1 MDPMPDKAIELT
13 NLTYT
18 YPDGQCGLIDV
29 SLTIHAGE
37 SVALIGPNGAGKS
50 TLLLHLN
57 GILRSKTAIKVCG
70 LPVEDKNIREIR
82 KKVGMVFQDPED
94 QLFSLNVFED
104 VAFGPVN
111 MGYSKAEV
119 IRRVKMA
126 LDKVGMKG
134 YEKRSS
140 HHLSIGEKKRIAI
153 ATVLSLDPEILALDE
168 PTSSL
173 DPRGKWSLIKLLKS
187 LPVTRIIASHD
198 LELVKFLCYRIVIID
213 EGRIVADGKA
223 EDVLGDESLLEA
235 HGLSAGGY
243 TTKTADSVL
252 RMGYRS

>member
-1 MDPMPDKAIELT
+1 MLPDKAVEISGLS
-13 NLTYT
+13 YI
-18 YPDGQCGLIDV
+18 YPDGQCGLKDID
-29 SLTIHAGE
+29 LIIYREE

-57 GILRSKTAIKVCG
+57 GILRGNTTIRVQG
-70 LPVEDKNIREIR
+70 LPVNDKNIREIR

-111 MGYSKAEV
+111 MGFPEEEV
-119 IRRVKMA
+119 GKRVRQA
-126 LDKVGMKG
+126 LQKVGMQG

-168 PTSSL
+168 PTGSL
-173 DPRGKWSLIKLLKS
+173 DPRGKWALIGLLRS
-187 LPVTRIIASHD
+187 LPVTKIIASHD
-198 LELVKFLCYRIVIID
+198 LDLVACLCQRVVILD
-213 EGRIVADGKA
+213 EGKIVADGEA
-223 EDVLGDESLLEA
+223 EQILGDKELLKM
-235 HGLSAGGY
+235 HGLARDTAAAGI
-243 TTKTADSVL
+243 
-252 RMGYRS
+252 

>member
-1 MDPMPDKAIELT
+1 MPEKVIEIQ
-13 NLTYT
+13 NLSFE
-18 YPDGQCGLIDV
+18 YPDGQRGLDNI
-29 SLTIHAGE
+29 SLTIYAGE

-57 GILRSKTAIKVCG
+57 GILRGKSDIRICG
-70 LPVEDKNIREIR
+70 LTVEDKNIREIR

-104 VAFGPVN
+104 VAFGPLN
-111 MGYSKAEV
+111 MKCKEEEISC
-119 IRRVKMA
+119 RVTAA
-126 LDKVGMKG
+126 LKKVGMMG

-173 DPRGKWSLIKLLKS
+173 DPRGKWSLISLLKS
-187 LPVTRIIASHD
+187 LVITKVIASHD
-198 LELVKFLCYRIVIID
+198 LDMVKHLCNRVIILNK
-213 EGRIVADGKA
+213 GSVVADGST
-223 EDVLGDESLLEA
+223 EDILGNENLLGA
-235 HGLSAGGY
+235 NGLAGNGY
-243 TTKTADSVL
+243 KPL
-252 RMGYRS
+252 

>member
-1 MDPMPDKAIELT
+1 MSEKAVEIKGLS
-13 NLTYT
+13 YI
-18 YPDGQCGLIDV
+18 YPDGQCGLKDID
-29 SLTIHAGE
+29 LTISCGE

-57 GILRSKTAIKVCG
+57 GILRGNTAIRVQG
-70 LPVEDKNIREIR
+70 LPVDDKNIREIR
-82 KKVGMVFQDPED
+82 KKVGVVFQDPED

-111 MGYSKAEV
+111 IGFSEEEV
-119 IRRVKMA
+119 GRRVKQA
-126 LDKVGMKG
+126 LQKVDMRG

-173 DPRGKWSLIKLLKS
+173 DPRGKWALIELLRN
-187 LPVTRIIASHD
+187 LPVTKIVASHD
-198 LELVKFLCYRIVIID
+198 LDLVACLCDRVVILD
-213 EGRIVADGKA
+213 GGKIVADGKA
-223 EDVLGDESLLEA
+223 EQILADKELLA
-235 HGLSAGGY
+235 MHGLARD
-243 TTKTADSVL
+243 TTAT
-252 RMGYRS
+252 GI

>member
-1 MDPMPDKAIELT
+1 MNGKAIEINRLS
-13 NLTYT
+13 YV
-18 YPDGQCGLIDV
+18 YPDGQLGLKDID
-29 SLTIHAGE
+29 LTIYLGE

-57 GILRSKTAIKVCG
+57 GILRGEKSNIKVLG
-70 LPVEDKNIREIR
+70 LPVEEKNIKEIR

-111 MGYSKAEV
+111 MGYPQEEV
-119 IRRVKMA
+119 ERRVRQA
-126 LDKVGMKG
+126 LQKVGMQG

-173 DPRGKWSLIKLLKS
+173 DPRGKWALTELLHS
-187 LPVTRIIASHD
+187 LPVTKIIASHD
-198 LELVKFLCYRIVIID
+198 LDLVAYLCERIVILD
-213 EGRIVADGKA
+213 EGKIVADGTT
-223 EDVLGDESLLEA
+223 DQILGNEKLLGG
-235 HGLSAGGY
+235 HGL
-243 TTKTADSVL
+243 TRITV
-252 RMGYRS
+252 

>member
-1 MDPMPDKAIELT
+1 MLPDKAIEISGLS
-13 NLTYT
+13 YA
-18 YPDGQCGLIDV
+18 YPDGQCGLKDID
-29 SLTIHAGE
+29 LTIYCGE

-57 GILRSKTAIKVCG
+57 GILRGDSLIMVRG
-70 LPVEDKNIREIR
+70 LPVVDKNIREIR

-111 MGYSKAEV
+111 MGFNEEE
-119 IRRVKMA
+119 INRRVKQA
-126 LDKVGMKG
+126 LQKVGMQG

-173 DPRGKWSLIKLLKS
+173 DPRGKWALIELLQK
-187 LPVTRIIASHD
+187 LPVTKIIASHD
-198 LELVKFLCYRIVIID
+198 LDMVRYLCRRAVLLD
-213 EGRIVADGKA
+213 SGQIVADGSTRDILSNA
-223 EDVLGDESLLEA
+223 ALLSA
-235 HGLSAGGY
+235 HGLNRDVTVAEI
-243 TTKTADSVL
+243 
-252 RMGYRS
+252 

>member
-1 MDPMPDKAIELT
+1 LIDKAVEINGLS
-13 NLTYT
+13 YV
-18 YPDGQCGLIDV
+18 YPDGQCGLKEID
-29 SLTIHAGE
+29 LTIYCGE

-57 GILRSKTAIKVCG
+57 GILRGNTAIRVHG
-70 LPVEDKNIREIR
+70 LTVVDKNIREIR

-111 MGYSKAEV
+111 MGYPEEEV
-119 IRRVKMA
+119 DRRVREA
-126 LDKVGMKG
+126 LQKVGMQG

-153 ATVLSLDPEILALDE
+153 ATVLSLAPEILALDE

-173 DPRGKWSLIKLLKS
+173 DPRGKWALIELLQK
-187 LPVTRIIASHD
+187 LPVTKIIASHD
-198 LELVKFLCYRIVIID
+198 LDLVRCLCSRTVLLD
-213 EGRIVADGKA
+213 SGKIVADG
-223 EDVLGDESLLEA
+223 ETGVILGNEALLRG
-235 HGLSAGGY
+235 HGLARDATAAGI
-243 TTKTADSVL
+243 
-252 RMGYRS
+252 

>member
-1 MDPMPDKAIELT
+1 MPDKAVEINGLS
-13 NLTYT
+13 YV
-18 YPDGQCGLIDV
+18 YPDGQCGLKEID
-29 SLTIHAGE
+29 LTIYCGE

-57 GILRSKTAIKVCG
+57 GILRGNTAISVQG
-70 LPVEDKNIREIR
+70 LPVDDKNIREIR
-82 KKVGMVFQDPED
+82 KKVGVVFQDPED

-111 MGYSKAEV
+111 MGFSEEE
-119 IRRVKMA
+119 IGRRVKQA
-126 LDKVGMKG
+126 LQKVGMRG

-173 DPRGKWSLIKLLKS
+173 DPRGKWALIELLRN
-187 LPVTRIIASHD
+187 LPVTKIIASHD
-198 LELVKFLCYRIVIID
+198 LDLVACLCDRVVILD
-213 EGRIVADGKA
+213 EGIIVADGKA
-223 EDVLGDESLLEA
+223 GQILADKELLKT
-235 HGLSAGGY
+235 HGLARDTTAAGI
-243 TTKTADSVL
+243 
-252 RMGYRS
+252 

>member
-1 MDPMPDKAIELT
+1 MKEIAVEISRLS
-13 NLTYT
+13 YT
-18 YPDGQCGLIDV
+18 YPDGQLGLTDIN
-29 SLTIHAGE
+29 LTIHCGE

-57 GILRSKTAIKVCG
+57 GILRGPNSAVKMLG
-70 LPVEDKNIREIR
+70 LPVDNKNIREIR

-111 MGYSKAEV
+111 MGYTEEEV
-119 IRRVKMA
+119 ARRVKQS
-126 LDKVGMKG
+126 LQKVGMQG

-173 DPRGKWSLIKLLKS
+173 DPRGKWALIDLLQK
-187 LPVTRIIASHD
+187 LPVTMIIASHD
-198 LELVKFLCYRIVIID
+198 LDMVRCLCRRAVLLD
-213 EGRIVADGKA
+213 SGRIVADSRI
-223 EDVLGDESLLEA
+223 DVVLGDEALLSV
-235 HGLSAGGY
+235 HGLARDVAV
-243 TTKTADSVL
+243 ADI
-252 RMGYRS
+252 

>member
-1 MDPMPDKAIELT
+1 MNEKAVEISKLS
-13 NLTYT
+13 YT
-18 YPDGQCGLIDV
+18 YPDGQLGLADID
-29 SLTIHAGE
+29 LTIYCGE

-57 GILRSKTAIKVCG
+57 GILRGPNSAVKILG
-70 LPVEDKNIREIR
+70 LSVDNENIREVR

-111 MGYSKAEV
+111 MGFTEEEV
-119 IRRVKMA
+119 DRRVKQA
-126 LDKVGMKG
+126 LQKVGMRG

-173 DPRGKWSLIKLLKS
+173 DPRGKWALIDLLQK
-187 LPVTRIIASHD
+187 LPVTMIIASHD
-198 LELVKFLCYRIVIID
+198 LDMVRCLCRRTVLLD
-213 EGRIVADGKA
+213 SGRIVADGRA
-223 EDVLGDESLLEA
+223 DVVLGDEALLSV
-235 HGLSAGGY
+235 HGLARD
-243 TTKTADSVL
+243 TTVAEI
-252 RMGYRS
+252 

>member
-1 MDPMPDKAIELT
+1 MFTGKAVEIFGLS
-13 NLTYT
+13 YI
-18 YPDGQCGLIDV
+18 YPDGQCGLNNIE
-29 SLTIHAGE
+29 LTIDCGE

-57 GILRSKTAIKVCG
+57 GILRGSTAITVQG
-70 LPVEDKNIREIR
+70 LPVIDKHIREIR

-111 MGYSKAEV
+111 MGCSKAEV
-119 IRRVKMA
+119 DGRVEQA
-126 LDKVGMKG
+126 LQKVGMRG

-173 DPRGKWSLIKLLKS
+173 DPRGKWALIELLQE
-187 LPVTRIIASHD
+187 LPVTKIIASHD
-198 LELVKFLCYRIVIID
+198 LDMVRCLCGRTVLLD
-213 EGRIVADGKA
+213 SGRIVADGSTNSI
-223 EDVLGDESLLEA
+223 LGDDALLRA
-235 HGLSAGGY
+235 HGLARY
-243 TTKTADSVL
+243 TTAA
-252 RMGYRS
+252 GI

>member
-1 MDPMPDKAIELT
+1 MLEIVIEIR
-13 NLTYT
+13 NLSYE
-18 YPDGQCGLIDV
+18 YPDGQRGLDDI
-29 SLTIHAGE
+29 SLTIYSGE

-57 GILRSKTAIKVCG
+57 GILRSKAEIKICG
-70 LPVEDKNIREIR
+70 LAMEDKNIREIR

-94 QLFSLNVFED
+94 QLFSLNVYED

-111 MGYSKAEV
+111 MNCPADE
-119 IRRVKMA
+119 ITHRVTVA
-126 LDKVGMKG
+126 LKKVGMSG

-173 DPRGKWSLIKLLKS
+173 DPRGKWSLIDLLRS

-198 LELVKFLCYRIVIID
+198 LDLVKCLCDRVVVLNA
-213 EGRIVADGKA
+213 GKIVADGRA
-223 EDVLGDESLLEA
+223 GDILGDEALLEA
-235 HGLSAGGY
+235 HGLTGNGY
-243 TTKTADSVL
+243 KP
-252 RMGYRS
+252 

>member
-1 MDPMPDKAIELT
+1 MPDKAVEISGLS
-13 NLTYT
+13 YI
-18 YPDGQCGLIDV
+18 YPDGQCGLKEID
-29 SLTIHAGE
+29 LTISCGE

-57 GILRSKTAIKVCG
+57 GILRGNTAIMVQG
-70 LPVEDKNIREIR
+70 LCVDDKNIREIR

-111 MGYSKAEV
+111 MGFTGEEV
-119 IRRVKMA
+119 DRRVKQA
-126 LDKVGMKG
+126 LKKVGMQG

-173 DPRGKWSLIKLLKS
+173 DPRGKWALIDLLQK

-198 LELVKFLCYRIVIID
+198 LDLVRCLCSRTVLLDY
-213 EGRIVADGKA
+213 GRIVADGGTSTI
-223 EDVLGDESLLEA
+223 LGDEALLRA
-235 HGLSAGGY
+235 HGLARDVTAAGI
-243 TTKTADSVL
+243 
-252 RMGYRS
+252 

>member
-1 MDPMPDKAIELT
+1 METDKAIEISGLS
-13 NLTYT
+13 YR
-18 YPDGQCGLIDV
+18 YPDGQCGLKDIN
-29 SLTIHAGE
+29 LTIYCGE

-50 TLLLHLN
+50 TLLMHLN
-57 GILRSKTAIKVCG
+57 GILRGDSSIIVRD
-70 LPVEDKNIREIR
+70 LPLVDKNIREIR

-111 MGYSKAEV
+111 MGFPQDEV
-119 IRRVKMA
+119 DRRVKRA
-126 LDKVGMKG
+126 LKKVGMQG

-173 DPRGKWSLIKLLKS
+173 DPRGKWALIDVLQK
-187 LPVTRIIASHD
+187 LPVTMVVASHD
-198 LELVKFLCYRIVIID
+198 LDLVRCLCGRAVLLD
-213 EGRIVADGKA
+213 SGRIVADDA
-223 EDVLGDESLLEA
+223 TDTILCDTELLRA
-235 HGLSAGGY
+235 HGLERDATAAGI
-243 TTKTADSVL
+243 
-252 RMGYRS
+252 

>member
-1 MDPMPDKAIELT
+1 MLPDKAVEISGLS
-13 NLTYT
+13 YI
-18 YPDGQCGLIDV
+18 YPDGQCGLKDID
-29 SLTIHAGE
+29 LTIFCGE

-57 GILRSKTAIKVCG
+57 GILRGNSAIRVQG

-111 MGYSKAEV
+111 MGFPEEEV
-119 IRRVKMA
+119 DRRVKQA
-126 LDKVGMKG
+126 LQKVGMRG

-173 DPRGKWSLIKLLKS
+173 DPRGKWALTELLRS
-187 LPVTRIIASHD
+187 LPVTKIIATHD
-198 LELVKFLCYRIVIID
+198 LDLVGCLCERIVILD
-213 EGRIVADGKA
+213 EGKIVADGKA
-223 EDVLGDESLLEA
+223 EQILGDKELLKM
-235 HGLSAGGY
+235 HGLARD
-243 TTKTADSVL
+243 TAAV
-252 RMGYRS
+252 GI